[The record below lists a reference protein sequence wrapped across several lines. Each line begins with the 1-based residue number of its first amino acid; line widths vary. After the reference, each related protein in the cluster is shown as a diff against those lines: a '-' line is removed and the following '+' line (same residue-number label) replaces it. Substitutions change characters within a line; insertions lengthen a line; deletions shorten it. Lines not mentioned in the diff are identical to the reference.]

1 MFRSRIVA
9 CLPWLLLGLAA
20 CQAGS
25 PVAPTTTPPPTD
37 MVEPTPTAE
46 PAFNS
51 VAGFESLLADLQTA
65 RPDEKQ
71 DLINRYLGQLPAA
84 PIATGDRAIF
94 LWRGAADQVQLVG
107 DMNNW
112 QLDNAPSLQRIE
124 GTDLWYLPAEYEAEA
139 RLDYRFVIDGRDW
152 RLDPL
157 NPRTMTSPT
166 GPNSELAMP
175 DYETPPELAPDAAP
189 VPAGNLT
196 SHTLDSEA
204 LNQTRTFFVYV
215 PPGQVV
221 GQKLPSTYV
230 QNGSD
235 YLNLVNA
242 PAILDRLIAQ
252 RRIPPLVTVFVPPI
266 DGRNEYT
273 LNDAYTRFLAD
284 ELVPFVRQTY
294 GTDPAPARTGVLGT
308 SLGGLAALHAALTR
322 PDVFGLAASQS
333 GALTAGNGA
342 LPRLVA
348 GYGRERPGAGSGDTG
363 PRLYLVVGT
372 YETDVGGEGGLGN
385 LLAANRRMAEALEE
399 GSLDYLYEERPE
411 GHSWGLWQGTLGDA
425 LAYLYG

>member
-1 MFRSRIVA
+1 MA
-9 CLPWLLLGLAA
+9 
-20 CQAGS
+20 
-25 PVAPTTTPPPTD
+25 TP
-37 MVEPTPTAE
+37 EPTSTAE
-46 PAFNS
+46 PALNS
-51 VAGFESLLADLQTA
+51 VAGFELLLADLQTA

-71 DLINRYLGQLPAA
+71 ALINRYLGQLPAA
-84 PIATGDRAIF
+84 PIATDDRAVF
-94 LWRGAADQVQLVG
+94 LWRGAAEQVQLVG

-112 QLDNAPSLQRIE
+112 QLDNGPLLQRIE
-124 GTDLWYLPAEYEAEA
+124 GTDLWYLLAEYEAEA

-157 NPRTMTSPT
+157 NPRTITSPT

-175 DYETPPELAPDAAP
+175 DYETPPELALDTTQ
-189 VPAGNLT
+189 VPTGTLA
-196 SHTLDSEA
+196 SHTLDSES
-204 LNQTRTFFVYV
+204 LGQTRTFFVYV
-215 PPGQVV
+215 PPAQVV
-221 GQKLPSTYV
+221 GQGLPSVYI
-230 QNGSD
+230 QNGGD

-252 RRIPPLVTVFVPPI
+252 RRIPPLVTVFIPPI
-266 DGRNEYT
+266 DARSEYT

-294 GTDPAPARTGVLGT
+294 GTDPSPAKTGVLGT
-308 SLGGLAALHAALTR
+308 SLGGMAALHAALTR

-342 LPRLVA
+342 LPRLVS
-348 GYGRERPGAGSGDTG
+348 GYSRETPGDDSGYSA

-385 LLAANRRMAEALEE
+385 LLAANRQIAEALEE

-411 GHSWGLWQGTLGDA
+411 GHSWGLWQGTLGQA
-425 LAYLYG
+425 LAYLYGS